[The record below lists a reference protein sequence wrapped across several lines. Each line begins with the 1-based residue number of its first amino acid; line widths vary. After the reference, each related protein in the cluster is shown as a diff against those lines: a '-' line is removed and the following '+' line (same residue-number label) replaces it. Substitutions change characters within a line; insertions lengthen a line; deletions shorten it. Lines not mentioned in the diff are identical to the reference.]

1 MSDCKTNTETL
12 SVFCAKPMI
21 YLFLLLWSSLSSA
34 ANETWVVLG
43 DSISSGYG
51 IPAGQGWV
59 ALFQKKLSETGSKVK
74 IINESISGD
83 TTAGGLS
90 RLPEVLD
97 RLKPQKII
105 VELGGNDGLRGLSL
119 DAMKQNLSKIVA
131 FCLAKNV
138 DVMLLGMRL
147 PPNYGRKYNDLFE
160 KVYASI
166 SSQHNVSLL
175 PFLLDGVGGQE
186 EYMQADRIHPNPNG
200 QKLLMHNVWTALLPV
215 I

>member
-1 MSDCKTNTETL
+1 
-12 SVFCAKPMI
+12 MI